1 METLKQLKK
10 LRLSSMMFLLLMA
23 FGCST
28 DNTDPVIPSE
38 DISPEATEDATA
50 MISHLRQVNQDGPI
64 YLSGVQ
70 KYYTC
75 AVKSKEILQGKDDP
89 GVPCDVILTFLEGH
103 SFQLNIVEHFPPEYG
118 GDRYGEF
125 IGTITPSGRI
135 KFSFPSPLAILPDG
149 SPLYITD
156 IMSEFTGCE
165 FYGPGINKGTLVYQG
180 YFDGERLLVSAP
192 FYSKCEVEWPLNE
205 LFDTP
210 VDGPLHWRRT
220 IDVTV
225 D

>member
-28 DNTDPVIPSE
+28 ENTDPVIPSE

-70 KYYTC
+70 RYYTY
-75 AVKSKEILQGKDDP
+75 AVKMKEVLQGGDGDP
-89 GVPCDVILTFLEGH
+89 GVNCVAELKFLDGQNMQLALTEW
-103 SFQLNIVEHFPPEYG
+103 P
-118 GDRYGEF
+118 GEPWERTSNF
-125 IGTITPSGRI
+125 IGKMTPSGQV
-135 KFSFPSPLAILPDG
+135 KFTFVEPGIIDVIEMHS
-149 SPLYITD
+149 
-156 IMSEFTGCE
+156 GCE
-165 FYGPGINKGTLVYQG
+165 VYGGPGVNQNNLVYKG
-180 YFDGERLLVSAP
+180 SFDGERLVATAP
-192 FYSKCEVEWPLNE
+192 FYTKCEVFPYPEP
-205 LFDTP
+205 TP
-210 VDGPLHWRRT
+210 VEGPVHWKWT
-220 IDVTV
+220 IDLTV